1 MKVKKW
7 VGTVML
13 LMTSVLLICDI
24 GLNQIFGPDLS
35 SLVFFGLFGVAFIG
49 TGAFIAL
56 EGED

>member
-24 GLNQIFGPDLS
+24 GLNQIFGPELP
-35 SLVFFGLFGVAFIG
+35 SLVFAALIGVAFIG
-49 TGAFIAL
+49 TGTFIAL
-56 EGED
+56 EGKE